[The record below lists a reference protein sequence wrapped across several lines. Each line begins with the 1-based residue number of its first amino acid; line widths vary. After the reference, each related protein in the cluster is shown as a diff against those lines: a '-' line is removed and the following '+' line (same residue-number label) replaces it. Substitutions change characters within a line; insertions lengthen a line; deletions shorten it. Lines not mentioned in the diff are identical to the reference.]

1 MAAAPLLNTASLLMN
16 VENGID
22 VGIPGSRA
30 SARTGS
36 LEPRTTPEEMMGIG
50 GGAKDHAGATL
61 RTTRRVLSQHN
72 GSVTP
77 TRRAHANRSQGG
89 RLKRYFGWVPP
100 GAMAA

>member
-1 MAAAPLLNTASLLMN
+1 MAAAPLLNTVAHSMN
-16 VENGID
+16 VENGIH

-36 LEPRTTPEEMMGIG
+36 FEPSTTPEEMMGIG